1 MTNASDTSADS
12 TRQQILRAAC
22 RQFACRSYSRV
33 SLDDI
38 LTDAHVTK
46 GAMYFH
52 FRSKYALA
60 LAIIAHRTEMTR
72 LAVNDLLA
80 RKLSGLESLVAISYL
95 VAVQDVTQ
103 DEARAALHLLE
114 SIGPTEGVRA
124 NLLREWIKSYAVLVE
139 RAIAEGDV
147 VAQRDP
153 MDVSQL
159 LVSIYAGIRQI
170 SSLDDPDQFL
180 EDLEKAWMLAL
191 PGFANPDRVEYLTQF
206 IKRRTALAKK
216 RLPVRQN
223 SA

>member
-1 MTNASDTSADS
+1 
-12 TRQQILRAAC
+12 
-22 RQFACRSYSRV
+22 
-33 SLDDI
+33 
-38 LTDAHVTK
+38 
-46 GAMYFH
+46 
-52 FRSKYALA
+52 
-60 LAIIAHRTEMTR
+60 MTR

-103 DEARAALHLLE
+103 DEARAGLHLLE

-159 LVSIYAGIRQI
+159 LVSIYQEFGRSAVWTTRTNSSKTSKRHGCWRCRALLIRTG
-170 SSLDDPDQFL
+170 SSTSLSSSSAARRWRRRDCQFDRIRRNSRTRRAVKVDPWCAKL
-180 EDLEKAWMLAL
+180 GPRPPGRRSL
-191 PGFANPDRVEYLTQF
+191 PRQSTVQRN
-206 IKRRTALAKK
+206 
-216 RLPVRQN
+216 RLCGRGTG
-223 SA
+223 